1 MTNKK
6 KTTYNADKRRQKYLN
21 VKAKKAAEK
30 KKLVE
35 EKLRALTMPGEQW
48 ANISGFDNQ
57 YKVSNFGRVF
67 SSKTLKIQEQTPNS
81 SGYLRVHLIN
91 KRKDSYVFVHRLV
104 ARYFVPNPDF
114 KSIVNHKD
122 GDKHNNLASNLEWV
136 TASENR
142 RHALD
147 VLHVNAT
154 PIACYDAETKTKVN
168 TYYYLVDA
176 IKDLKTSYKTLQ
188 KALREGT
195 LAKGMYWQ
203 YAPV

>member
-1 MTNKK
+1 MTNPK
-6 KTTYNADKRRQKYLN
+6 YNPEKRKQKYLKS
-21 VKAKKAAEK
+21 KAKKAAEK
-30 KKLVE
+30 KNLAEQTLK
-35 EKLRALTMPGEQW
+35 AITMPGEQW
-48 ANISGFDNQ
+48 ADISGFDNQ

-81 SGYLRVHLIN
+81 KGYLRVHLLN
-91 KRKDSYVFVHRLV
+91 NRQDSFVFVHRLV

-114 KSIVNHKD
+114 KNIVNHKD
-122 GDKHNNLASNLEWV
+122 GNKHNNLASNLEWV
-136 TASENR
+136 THQENR

-147 VLHVNAT
+147 VLHVNST
-154 PIACYDAETKTKVN
+154 PINCYDAETKTKVA

-188 KALREGT
+188 KALKEGA
-195 LAKGMYWQ
+195 LCKGMYWE